1 MRSTTNYIKAK
12 EILQNASTNQGFLAS
27 ANDIV
32 NYKRVWA
39 RDGVI
44 TGLAALL
51 DGDETL
57 VATFKNTL
65 LTLANHQHVLGNIPS
80 NVFFN
85 EKNIEVSFGGLAGR
99 VDTISWFLIGI
110 HNYAYITNDDSL
122 LTQLKPNIE
131 KGLWLLEAWE
141 FNGNDLLYVPRSGN
155 WADEYITEGH
165 ILYDQL
171 LRLWALRCFVHF
183 NPLKGIAGK
192 IDRIT
197 TKIEENYRKS
207 DNNKNLYHP
216 KAYKDLKEYEYWV
229 ASINPS
235 GYQTM
240 FDGFANALALLLEI
254 GDDIAQKRTLNY
266 SEKLRKSLAL
276 KLLPAF
282 WEPIEKGTANWDVLK
297 NNCKYEFRNYPYEFH
312 NGGTWQ
318 VVNAFYGMG
327 ISTSHK
333 TAALEVLEELKE
345 LNCKEDFSFFENFNS
360 KTGKPNGVQY
370 CTWSAA
376 GEILLTQY
384 INGKKLLH

>member
-1 MRSTTNYIKAK
+1 MRSTINYIKAK
-12 EILQNASTNQGFLAS
+12 ELLQKASTSQGFLAS
-27 ANDIV
+27 ANDIT

-44 TGLAALL
+44 CGLAALL
-51 DGDETL
+51 DGDKVL
-57 VATFKNTL
+57 VNTFKDTL
-65 LTLANHQHVLGNIPS
+65 LTLAEHQHVLGNIPS

-85 EKNIEVSFGGLAGR
+85 KKSIEVSFGGLAGR
-99 VDTISWFLIGI
+99 VDTISWFLIGV
-110 HNYAYITNDDSL
+110 HNYAYFTKDENL

-171 LRLWALRCFVHF
+171 LRLWALRCFAHF
-183 NPLKGIAGK
+183 NPSKGVRTK
-192 IDRIT
+192 IDSIT
-197 TKIEENYRKS
+197 TKIETNFRKS
-207 DNNKNLYHP
+207 DNKKNLYHP
-216 KAYKDLKEYEYWV
+216 KAYENLKDYEYWM

-240 FDGFANALALLLEI
+240 FDGFANALTLLLEI
-254 GDDIAQKRTLNY
+254 GDDNAKKHTVKY
-266 SEKLRKSLAL
+266 SEKLRESLPL

-282 WEPIEKGTANWDVLK
+282 WEPIEEGMADWDVLT
-297 NNCKYEFRNYPYEFH
+297 NNCKYEFRNHPYEFH

-318 VVNAFYGMG
+318 VVNAFYGIG
-327 ISTSHK
+327 VFAIDRTIS
-333 TAALEVLEELKE
+333 LRVLEQVQE
-345 LNCKEDFSFFENFNS
+345 LNSKENYSFFENFNS
-360 KTGKPNGVQY
+360 KTSKPNGVQY